1 MYVIIDSDDQNN
13 NARNLIIQENQ
24 NLFSWKI
31 FDLIIAVLHKCEY
44 QKISVINVLW
54 VVYSIQFV
62 LLTVRQ
68 FQQVKGGM

>member
-1 MYVIIDSDDQNN
+1 MYVIMDCDDQNN
-13 NARNLIIQENQ
+13 NARNLIIH
-24 NLFSWKI
+24 LVSWKI

-44 QKISVINVLW
+44 NKISVINVLW
-54 VVYSIQFV
+54 VVYSIQFM

>member
-1 MYVIIDSDDQNN
+1 MYVIIDCDDQNN
-13 NARNLIIQENQ
+13 NARNLIIH
-24 NLFSWKI
+24 LFSWKI

-44 QKISVINVLW
+44 HKISVINVLW
-54 VVYSIQFV
+54 VVYSIQFM